1 MKLLQI
7 NTVVNYGSTGRIAEQ
22 IGDLALEKGFKSY
35 IAYGRKNGNSH
46 SELIRIGTKFDNYTH
61 VAKTR
66 ITDKHG
72 LGSVGATKKFISIIN
87 EIEPDIIH
95 LHNIHGY
102 YLNYK
107 LLFEYLNE
115 IQIPIVW
122 TLHDCWSFTGHCAYF
137 DFVNC
142 SKWISGC
149 HSCPQLAAYPKS
161 YVDNSKANF
170 NLKSKLF
177 AANKNLTLVPVSF
190 WLKNLLTKS
199 VLKNLQKKVIHNGVN
214 LEKFKP
220 YSDTTDIDRKF
231 NIVNEHL
238 ILGVA
243 SVWEQRKGLQDFVKL
258 NDLLKDRFK
267 IMLVGLDKKQINSLP
282 ANIIGIERTESQEEL
297 AQIYSRAD
305 VFFNPTYEDNFPTTN
320 LEAMACGTPVIT
332 YDTGGS
338 PESIT
343 DETGF
348 IITKGDL
355 RLALEKIELLVN
367 KNKIATT
374 SKCRDNI
381 SSNYEMNKQFE
392 KYFDLY
398 EKILSKKVTRKKMG
412 KKNII

>member
-22 IGDLALEKGFKSY
+22 IGNLAIEKGFKSY
-35 IAYGRKNGNSH
+35 IAYGRKNGESNS
-46 SELIRIGTKFDNYTH
+46 SLIKIGTKLDNYTH

-66 ITDKHG
+66 LTDKHG
-72 LGSVGATKKFISIIN
+72 LGSKSATKKFLSIIE
-87 EIEPDIIH
+87 EIKPDIIH

-102 YLNYK
+102 YLNYQ

-142 SKWISGC
+142 NRWTSGC
-149 HSCPQLAAYPKS
+149 YSCPQLASYPKS

-177 AANKNLTLVPVSF
+177 AANKNLTLVPVSY
-190 WLKNLLTKS
+190 WLENLLTKS
-199 VLKNLQKKVIHNGVN
+199 VLKNLPKKVIHNGVD
-214 LEKFKP
+214 LEKFKT
-220 YSDTTDIDRKF
+220 YTDTTKIDEKF
-231 NIVNEHL
+231 NIANKHL

-243 SVWEQRKGLQDFVKL
+243 SVWEKRKGLQDFIKL
-258 NDLLKDRFK
+258 NELLKEDFK
-267 IMLVGLDKKQINSLP
+267 IMLVGLNEKQIKTLP
-282 ANIIGIERTESQEEL
+282 SNIIGVKRTESQEEL

-305 VFFNPTYEDNFPTTN
+305 IFFNPTYEDNFPTTN

-343 DETGF
+343 KETGF
-348 IITKGDL
+348 IVTKGNL
-355 RLALEKIELLVN
+355 NAALEKIELLVN
-367 KNKIATT
+367 KNHFDITK
-374 SKCRDNI
+374 KCSNNI
-381 SSNYEMNKQFE
+381 STNYEMNQQFE
-392 KYFDLY
+392 KYFELY
-398 EKILSKKVTRKKMG
+398 EKILSIKVS
-412 KKNII
+412 